1 MTDFSEK
8 QMREVWDQCAGTQ
21 YSMADERGLERLRR
35 DIEKRRRASRI
46 RRRSAYALS
55 SCAACMVMFLVGWH
69 FAKVSNE
76 PQKEVTIITSGGS
89 MGDHTLPDG
98 SRVRLNGNSSLT
110 YYNDLKGKERIV
122 CLDGEGYFDVQHDES
137 KPFIVKM
144 DHIDVKVLGTSFDA
158 ECYPG
163 TGVERV
169 ILKNGSV
176 QVVRHDNNETFGI
189 VPDQMYT
196 YSTFDGKVTVS
207 SVDASSAC
215 RWYEPYLQ
223 FKNSRLED
231 ILTNI
236 EHRYHVSLRY
246 CASVSLEKRVS
257 MTIIGEPL
265 PVILDVL
272 SSLLPI
278 RCELLSDE
286 LVITDRSKKSVT
298 KQHRQS
304 DNETI

>member
-8 QMREVWDQCAGTQ
+8 QMREVWDQCAGAQ
-21 YSMADERGLERLRR
+21 YNMADERGLARLRR
-35 DIEKRRRASRI
+35 DIEKRRRTSRI
-46 RRRSAYALS
+46 FKRTAYAFS
-55 SCAACMVMFLVGWH
+55 ACAVSAVMFLGGWH
-69 FAKVSNE
+69 LSRVSNE
-76 PQKEVTIITSGGS
+76 PRKEVTLITSDGFR
-89 MGDHTLPDG
+89 GDHTLPDG

-110 YYNDLKGKERIV
+110 YYNDLKGKERV
-122 CLDGEGYFDVQHDES
+122 VRLEGEGYFDVQHDAS

-144 DHIDVKVLGTSFDA
+144 NHIDVKVLGTSFDA

-163 TGVERV
+163 SGLERV

-236 EHRYHVSLRY
+236 EHRYNVHLRY

-278 RCELLSDE
+278 RCEVLSDE
-286 LVITDRSKKSVT
+286 LVITDRPKKTVL
-298 KQHRQS
+298 KQPRQS

>member
-8 QMREVWDQCAGTQ
+8 QMREVWDRCAGAQ
-21 YSMADERGLERLRR
+21 YDMADERVLKRLRT
-35 DIEKRRRASRI
+35 DIDIQHRKSRVHKQI
-46 RRRSAYALS
+46 TYALS
-55 SCAACMVMFLVGWH
+55 ACAACAIMFLGGWH
-69 FAKVSNE
+69 LSSYNNTPV
-76 PQKEVTIITSGGS
+76 KEVTLITSQGS
-89 MGDHTLPDG
+89 VGDHTLPDG

-110 YYNDLKGKERIV
+110 YFGDLKGKERV
-122 CLDGEGYFDVQHDES
+122 VRLEGEGYFDVQHDAS
-137 KPFIVKM
+137 KPFIVQM
-144 DHIDVKVLGTSFDA
+144 NNIDVKVLGTSFDA
-158 ECYPG
+158 ECYSG
-163 TGVERV
+163 SGFERV
-169 ILKNGSV
+169 TLKNGSV

-207 SVDASSAC
+207 SVDATAAC

-223 FKNSRLED
+223 FKNARLED

-236 EHRYHVSLRY
+236 EHRYRVNLRYNSKVSLD
-246 CASVSLEKRVS
+246 KRVS

-265 PVILDVL
+265 PAILDVL

-278 RCELLSDE
+278 HCDLLADE
-286 LVITDRSKKSVT
+286 LVITDRPKKT
-298 KQHRQS
+298 ALKQLRQS